1 MHVICQPLTSPMYS
15 RAHTPLWLLVCVC
28 LCHPGG
34 APALSGWA
42 MTGWLGL
49 RFVYLMTTSLALGA
63 GAGLGIALLLKK
75 LPLAGPHQVTPGGR
89 KGGGGGQAAR
99 GYGGLAAGH
108 AGIWRRG

>member
-1 MHVICQPLTSPMYS
+1 
-15 RAHTPLWLLVCVC
+15 VCVC
-28 LCHPGG
+28 VCVCVCVSLCHCVTVSLCHPGG

-75 LPLAGPHQVTPGGR
+75 LPLAGPHQVRGGQGW
-89 KGGGGGQAAR
+89 GGGGDRQHVDR
-99 GYGGLAAGH
+99 HYQPGGC
-108 AGIWRRG
+108 